1 MRSRE
6 NRLQGMRPVGILVL
20 QIKMLHAFM
29 SYKALW
35 NTDMPMED
43 RDQKIKFRKVSKA
56 LQSLYTLQK

>member
-6 NRLQGMRPVGILVL
+6 NRLQGTRPVGILVL
-20 QIKMLHAFM
+20 QIKMLHDFM

-43 RDQKIKFRKVSKA
+43 RDKIIKFRKV
-56 LQSLYTLQK
+56 TLHNLFTLNKI

>member
-1 MRSRE
+1 MRSTE

-20 QIKMLHAFM
+20 QIKMLHDFM
-29 SYKALW
+29 SYKVLW

-43 RDQKIKFRKVSKA
+43 RDQKIKFRKVSNA